1 MRKNQSATH
10 VRRLLRALTT
20 SVAALATL
28 FLLVTLLAWTYQ
40 PVSAQGGGSGTF
52 THDSVANFGGACFV
66 LTNIAAQPALTD
78 AIVSS
83 ANGGEIRLRAT
94 VEDYFDGSAIDAT
107 QWITGFSNPS
117 FPEQAPIIG
126 SGVLTL
132 YGSYLRSVEVFSATT
147 PTRFFEARAQFAD
160 SRRPS
165 NADIGYYRNLPPLQ
179 SPSGENSIRLFV
191 AQPSFSP
198 ENNSLLYV
206 RSRDGAVAPYVDT
219 MVYNWGSEAD
229 DQRIGMAQYRNY
241 RVEWDASET
250 WYLVDDAV
258 IDVDPGDDPLPHTG
272 VSTRTTYVFLYN
284 QDPLRDSGDY
294 TNTTPL
300 LIDWVRAGV
309 YPSSGEY
316 VSCIQDAGQVANW
329 SQAVVTATVPAGTGV
344 QLATRTSVDGVAWS
358 AWTAAA
364 GTINSGASTLT
375 PASPSG
381 RYLQYRLA
389 LTSSDPINSPE
400 VGALTF
406 SYFGP
411 TSLVVAPPAPTLN
424 PGEGQQFAATVRDAN
439 NNVVNGAP
447 IAWTANSGGV
457 INNSGLFT
465 AGLPAGLFANAVRA
479 TTSSNISG
487 TATVTVRDLPP
498 TVNAGG
504 PYTGQEGQAVSL
516 AANASDPNGGAIA
529 AYDWDLDND
538 GQFDDATGATTT
550 ASWNDEGVY
559 TIGVRATDSGSLTGT
574 ATTTVTIANVAP
586 QITSVT
592 NSGPVRR
599 NQPVTVTVTA
609 TDTLADALTYSFDW
623 NSDGNF
629 DITDQAGNSATTS
642 YPNTGVYTATVRV
655 RDGDG
660 GETTATT
667 VVTVTPQTLSA
678 TATNSSPARRGQP
691 VMVTASAGQELAD
704 ALTYSFD
711 WTSDG
716 NFDIT
721 DQAGN
726 SATTSYPNTGVY
738 TATVRV
744 RDADGGQTMATTVV
758 TVTPQTL
765 SATATNSSPVRRGRP
780 VTVTVSAAQELADAL
795 TYGFDFD
802 GSGNFEVVQAGNA
815 AATSYASTGVRNVNF
830 GVVDSDG
837 GAVTGTTTIT
847 VTPQVLTI
855 GAVSNSGPVLRNQP
869 VTVIV
874 TATQELG
881 DALRYSFDWNNDGLY
896 DIVDQ
901 PASSATTS
909 YSTIGNQV
917 VRVRVRD
924 ADGGEISNTTTVQV
938 AAQIIQISAVNSNA
952 PVRRGQP
959 VTVTVV
965 AVQQLNEVLLYSFDW
980 DNNGVYDVVDQTASS
995 ASTNYATRGDKP
1007 IRVRVR
1013 DQQNSEASQTATVQ
1027 IVAQNLTLSA
1037 ANNGPVRRDQEVLV
1051 TATASQELS
1060 DALRY
1065 SFDWNNDG
1073 VYEIENQ
1080 ASNSA
1085 TTSYPATGSK
1095 TVGVRVRD
1103 ADGGVAT
1110 GATTITVTPQTLT
1123 LNSVANSGPVQV
1135 GAPVQVTVDVAQELS
1150 DALHYSF
1157 DWDNDGVYDVV
1168 DQAANSAATTY
1179 TEVGL
1184 KPVAVRVVDADG
1196 GVVTGTTTVEV
1207 NTVGG
1212 EGEKEFLYMP
1222 IIAR

>member
-765 SATATNSSPVRRGRP
+765 SATATNSSPARRGQPVMVTASAGQELADALTYSFDWTSDGNFDITDQAGNSAATSYPNTGVYTATVRVRDADGGQTMATTVVTVTPQTLSATATNSSPVRRGRP

-881 DALRYSFDWNNDGLY
+881 DALRYSFDWNNDGPLRY
-896 DIVDQ
+896 RRSAGKQRDDQ
-901 PASSATTS
+901 LFDYRQPGLSACACVMPTAVRSATRRPCRWRRRS
-909 YSTIGNQV
+909 S
-917 VRVRVRD
+917 R
-924 ADGGEISNTTTVQV
+924 
-938 AAQIIQISAVNSNA
+938 SA
-952 PVRRGQP
+952 R
-959 VTVTVV
+959 
-965 AVQQLNEVLLYSFDW
+965 
-980 DNNGVYDVVDQTASS
+980 
-995 ASTNYATRGDKP
+995 
-1007 IRVRVR
+1007 
-1013 DQQNSEASQTATVQ
+1013 
-1027 IVAQNLTLSA
+1027 
-1037 ANNGPVRRDQEVLV
+1037 
-1051 TATASQELS
+1051 
-1060 DALRY
+1060 
-1065 SFDWNNDG
+1065 
-1073 VYEIENQ
+1073 
-1080 ASNSA
+1080 
-1085 TTSYPATGSK
+1085 
-1095 TVGVRVRD
+1095 
-1103 ADGGVAT
+1103 
-1110 GATTITVTPQTLT
+1110 
-1123 LNSVANSGPVQV
+1123 
-1135 GAPVQVTVDVAQELS
+1135 
-1150 DALHYSF
+1150 
-1157 DWDNDGVYDVV
+1157 
-1168 DQAANSAATTY
+1168 
-1179 TEVGL
+1179 
-1184 KPVAVRVVDADG
+1184 
-1196 GVVTGTTTVEV
+1196 
-1207 NTVGG
+1207 
-1212 EGEKEFLYMP
+1212 
-1222 IIAR
+1222 